1 MNNKPLYSQYATKRE
16 MRSSQDYRRKIR
28 KEQNFWVLGGVL
40 WGIAIMGG
48 IAAIIWKIFP
58 FI

>member
-48 IAAIIWKIFP
+48 IAAIIWKIST
-58 FI
+58 